1 MQLLIFVVKYY
12 RNIGSININIKNQ
25 ICMKKFIPF
34 LLMLVVC
41 SNVLFAQLK
50 VANNGNA
57 GIQLGTS
64 TPLSALSING
74 VGSANNMVDITG
86 TTNGLNVKRTGT
98 ANYHWTYGIIGTS
111 DVTASCN
118 VGIRG
123 QSYSPSPL
131 DSRRAW
137 GLFGLAGNST
147 SGYNYGVFG
156 TIYGSQNGAGIVGTV
171 GNNQDVDVPGIYA
184 GYFVGDV
191 KVTGLI
197 NGVMV
202 GNSDKRYKKNI
213 VDLATKATLNNVL
226 QMMPVEYNLNQ
237 IYTESKGDTATVKKA
252 LYDEKS
258 QMFMKKHYGLIAQEF
273 QKLYPDLV
281 YEDGNGYLSINYI
294 GIIPLLIE
302 SIKELNSEIAAL
314 KMSVNSGSVSKVKSS
329 GDIPVAETQVAAL
342 YQNSPNPFSQT
353 TQIKY
358 YLPSTVQSALLC
370 IYDLQGKQLK
380 QINISERGN
389 GSQLISAAEF
399 AAGIYLYGLIA
410 DGNEVDVKRMILTN

>member
-1 MQLLIFVVKYY
+1 
-12 RNIGSININIKNQ
+12 
-25 ICMKKFIPF
+25 MKKFIPF
-34 LLMLVVC
+34 LFALVVC

-50 VANNGNA
+50 VANNGII
-57 GIQLGTS
+57 GIQLGS
-64 TPLSALSING
+64 GTPLSALSIGGTGNT
-74 VGSANNMVDITG
+74 SNKVDIVGQYT
-86 TTNGLNVKRTGT
+86 GLNVYRTGT
-98 ANYHWTYGIIGTS
+98 SNIEWNYAINAHCDLVS
-111 DVTASCN
+111 LNA

-123 QSYSPSPL
+123 QANATSIQSNG
-131 DSRRAW
+131 RAW
-137 GLFGLAGNST
+137 GVLGLAGNAT
-147 SGYNYGVFG
+147 TGYNYGVMGVLQG
-156 TIYGSQNGAGIVGTV
+156 TANGAGVVGISN
-171 GNNQDVDVPGIYA
+171 GNTDLCIAGKWA
-184 GYFVGDV
+184 GYFSGDIRA
-191 KVTGLI
+191 TGGVLGVAFI
-197 NGVMV
+197 NT
-202 GNSDKRYKKNI
+202 SDKRYKKNI
-213 VDLATKATLNNVL
+213 VDIDSKKALTNVI
-226 QMMPVEYNLNQ
+226 QMLPVEYNLNQ
-237 IYTESKGDTATVKKA
+237 VYIDSKGESTKTSQGVF
-252 LYDEKS
+252 DEKS
-258 QMFMKKHYGLIAQEF
+258 QVFHKKHYGLIAQDL

-329 GDIPVAETQVAAL
+329 GDIPVAEAQVAAL

-389 GSQLISAAEF
+389 GSQLIYAAEF

>member
-1 MQLLIFVVKYY
+1 M
-12 RNIGSININIKNQ
+12 
-25 ICMKKFIPF
+25 
-34 LLMLVVC
+34 
-41 SNVLFAQLK
+41 
-50 VANNGNA
+50 
-57 GIQLGTS
+57 
-64 TPLSALSING
+64 
-74 VGSANNMVDITG
+74 
-86 TTNGLNVKRTGT
+86 
-98 ANYHWTYGIIGTS
+98 
-111 DVTASCN
+111 
-118 VGIRG
+118 
-123 QSYSPSPL
+123 
-131 DSRRAW
+131 
-137 GLFGLAGNST
+137 
-147 SGYNYGVFG
+147 
-156 TIYGSQNGAGIVGTV
+156 
-171 GNNQDVDVPGIYA
+171 PGIYP